1 MFLVIYSFSTEKRSV
16 TVVVAGNLDV
26 SKGDF
31 SNVSRSSELRDMLLQ
46 SDPNAFFSAG
56 TGRTQ
61 LNISCFRTV

>member
-1 MFLVIYSFSTEKRSV
+1 MFLVINSFSTEKRSV
-16 TVVVAGNLDV
+16 TVLVAGNPDV